1 MPVSMPAPSV
11 LYARLTARARL
22 RHLQL
27 LVAVAEHGSL
37 KRAAEQVGMT
47 QPAATQALADIEA
60 LLETPLF
67 ERHARGMRVGAAGHV
82 LLPMVRQVLF
92 ALQSSMEALAA
103 VGGGAS
109 ALLRVGAIPAAV
121 HGLLGPRLAAFCER
135 HPDLRLDVVEGRPDH
150 LLQDV
155 LTGSLHVVLARQP
168 PDCPARLQFE
178 PLLANDAVVIAGVG
192 HPLARRRRATVDE
205 LVRWRW
211 LRAPH
216 GVGVRDTF
224 DALFAEVGTPVVHPV
239 ATTSPGAAVAV
250 LADGE
255 TLAMVPRSLAQW
267 YVQQRLVAVVDVG
280 RRFELGAI
288 GALAARDARHGAAL
302 SAFIDAMR
310 QPAPPA

>member
-1 MPVSMPAPSV
+1 MPSPTV

-47 QPAATQALADIEA
+47 QPAATQALADLEA

-67 ERHARGMRVGAAGHV
+67 ERHARGMRVGAAGQAV
-82 LLPMVRQVLF
+82 LPMVRQVLF

-103 VGGGAS
+103 VGSGAG

-121 HGLLGPRLAAFCER
+121 HGLLGPRLAAFCDR
-135 HPDLRLDVVEGRPDH
+135 HPGLRVDVVEGRPDH

-155 LTGSLHVVLARQP
+155 LAGSLHVALARRP

-178 PLLANDAVVIAGVG
+178 PLLADEAVVIAGAG
-192 HPLARRRRATVDE
+192 HPLARRRRVTVDE
-205 LVRWRW
+205 LARWRW

-224 DALFAEVGTPVVHPV
+224 DALFDGVAPPAVHPV
-239 ATTSPGAAVAV
+239 STTSPGAAVAV
-250 LADGE
+250 LADAA

-267 YVQQRLVAVVDVG
+267 YVQQRLVAVVDIG
-280 RRFELGAI
+280 RRFELGTI
-288 GALAARDARHGAAL
+288 GALVPRDARHGAAL
-302 SAFIDAMR
+302 SAFVDAMR
-310 QPAPPA
+310 PAAPAA